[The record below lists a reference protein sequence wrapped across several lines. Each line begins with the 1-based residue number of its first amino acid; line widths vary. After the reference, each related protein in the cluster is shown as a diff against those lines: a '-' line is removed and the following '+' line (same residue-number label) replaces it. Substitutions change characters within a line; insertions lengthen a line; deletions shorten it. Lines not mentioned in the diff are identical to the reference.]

1 MTPLRPLPLTAA
13 AFAPFGEVIGVEGA
27 RHFPINGGTT
37 ERYHDLACIEPGA
50 GGRAIV
56 SIFRGQPRRFPL
68 AIDLLE
74 RHPLGSQAFVPLQG
88 RPYLVVVA
96 APGAQGPGPLRAF
109 LARGDQGVNYRPGTW
124 HFPLIAVG
132 EVSDFLVIDRQ
143 GEGGNCDE
151 VRLAAPAALELPE
164 DLPWFSSQRDIG
176 ATASSR
182 S

>member
-1 MTPLRPLPLTAA
+1 MNTLHAVPLTAA
-13 AFAPFGEVIGVEGA
+13 AFAPFGEVIEVEGA

-37 ERYHDLACIEPGA
+37 ERYHDLARIEPGA

-68 AIDLLE
+68 VIDMLE
-74 RHPLGSQAFVPLQG
+74 RHPLGSQAFMPLQG

-96 APGAQGPGPLRAF
+96 APGAQPGRLHAF
-109 LARGDQGVNYRPGTW
+109 VARGDQGVNYRPGTW

-143 GEGGNCDE
+143 GDGANCDE
-151 VRLAAPAALELPE
+151 LRLTAPTSLALP
-164 DLPWFSSQRDIG
+164 DV
-176 ATASSR
+176 
-182 S
+182 